1 MMRATI
7 HLSALLRL
15 PDEADKDGE
24 FKRFVADLK
33 TANKL
38 ALAE

>member
-7 HLSALLRL
+7 HPSALLRL
-15 PDEADKDGE
+15 PNAADKEAE

-33 TANKL
+33 TAKRL
-38 ALAE
+38 ALAA